1 MCLSAPFTASD
12 QRYQWPS
19 CHALTS
25 SIPGLSQLV
34 LAPYRN
40 LIPYK
45 PRRRPD
51 ASTTM
56 PRLAYR
62 RAVVP
67 VSLRYN
73 IPVVPPA
80 GFSAAPKNRDRDSPG
95 AENAHIS
102 PWTLSIRH
110 LLGCIDA
117 LYTYQSTFSTTS
129 PLYHLQVPVQHL
141 RIVTETAHG
150 RRTSTLA
157 ENRYLPMSTVHS
169 SRPRMHWCTMY
180 VPSTFQDH
188 GPDPYPSGLRS
199 PPVWR
204 PYCLVDLTPQANHI
218 LFWL

>member
-12 QRYQWPS
+12 QRYQWLS

-25 SIPGLSQLV
+25 AIPGLSQLV

-45 PRRRPD
+45 PWRRPD

-67 VSLRYN
+67 VSIRYN
-73 IPVVPPA
+73 IPVVPPG

-95 AENAHIS
+95 AENARIS
-102 PWTLSIRH
+102 PWTMSMRH
-110 LLGCIDA
+110 LPGA
-117 LYTYQSTFSTTS
+117 FMHYTYRSISGTTS

-141 RIVTETAHG
+141 RIMTETAHG

-169 SRPRMHWCTMY
+169 SRPPMHWCTMY
-180 VPSTFQDH
+180 VPSTLEYHD
-188 GPDPYPSGLRS
+188 PDPYPSGLGS

-204 PYCLVDLTPQANHI
+204 PYSLVDQTPQATQI
-218 LFWL
+218 LF

>member
-1 MCLSAPFTASD
+1 MCLSVPFAASD
-12 QRYQWPS
+12 QRYQWLS

-25 SIPGLSQLV
+25 AIPGLSQLV

-40 LIPYK
+40 LVPYK

-73 IPVVPPA
+73 ISVVPPA
-80 GFSAAPKNRDRDSPG
+80 GSSAAPKNRDRESPG
-95 AENAHIS
+95 TENAHIS
-102 PWTLSIRH
+102 PWALSICH

-117 LYTYQSTFSTTS
+117 LPTSGTTS

-141 RIVTETAHG
+141 RIVTETALG
-150 RRTSTLA
+150 RRTSPLA
-157 ENRYLPMSTVHS
+157 ETQYLPMSTVHS
-169 SRPRMHWCTMY
+169 SRPPMHWCTMY
-180 VPSTFQDH
+180 VLSTLQDH
-188 GPDPYPSGLRS
+188 DPDPYPSGLGS

-204 PYCLVDLTPQANHI
+204 PYCLVDQTPQATHI
-218 LFWL
+218 LF